1 MADSTDATHGSEE
14 ACGWC
19 NWCQTAAAVRRIS
32 TTPRASGG
40 DSAANSLYACAD
52 CRTKHTLI
60 AIDTPVAS

>member
-1 MADSTDATHGSEE
+1 MPDSTETSAAGAE
-14 ACGWC
+14 ASGWC
-19 NWCQTAAAVRRIS
+19 NWCQTAAAVKRIS
-32 TTPRASGG
+32 TTPRTSGG